1 MHAGLLPKPP
11 FWDFHRLGYPH
22 KPCELPE
29 KMTPIMIRCLNV
41 TPKSVVLTP
50 SCSILGVEEVVV
62 DFVDLVEADD
72 SGDEEGICR
81 RQQVNRKLVF
91 DPEALPLTNG
101 TVGSDT
107 PALDSAEV
115 VPPVENSEAGA
126 HPSTEDTKTNVAVIS
141 ENLEE
146 TVPKKTIRSSQG
158 QETMRLSRAR
168 LM

>member
-1 MHAGLLPKPP
+1 
-11 FWDFHRLGYPH
+11 
-22 KPCELPE
+22 
-29 KMTPIMIRCLNV
+29 
-41 TPKSVVLTP
+41 
-50 SCSILGVEEVVV
+50 LGVEEVVV